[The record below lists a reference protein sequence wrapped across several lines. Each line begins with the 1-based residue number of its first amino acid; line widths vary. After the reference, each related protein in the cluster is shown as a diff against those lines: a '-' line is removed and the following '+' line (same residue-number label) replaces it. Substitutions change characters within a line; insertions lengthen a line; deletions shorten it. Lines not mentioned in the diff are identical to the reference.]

1 MNHHVLKLAEI
12 GGKKQRSIV
21 GLMSGTSLDGLDVAL
36 CTIEGT
42 GRKTKINL
50 DRFTTMP
57 HSSFYKDS
65 VRSIFSK
72 HIIDL
77 EQLCLLNKW
86 IAEQHATMLLTC
98 LGNWKVEP
106 LNIDLV
112 ASHGQTVYH
121 SPQHS
126 RGPDIFGNAT
136 LQIGDGDHLS
146 VKSGIITISD
156 FRQKHVAAG
165 GEGAPLAAY
174 GDYFLFGKDT
184 HAVILLN
191 IGGIANFTYLP
202 PKAPLFGTD
211 VGPGNTLM
219 DAWMRKNFKESPY
232 DENAIIALEGTI
244 NEDLLV
250 ALKTHPFFELSFPK
264 TTGPEL
270 FNLVY
275 LGNAMTVSNTKHLG
289 SPDVMATLNKFTA
302 DCISGPINELTKS
315 SSNTCI
321 YISGGGLHNP
331 LLFHHLQK
339 DIKHARI
346 NSTAEHNVN
355 PDAKE
360 AMLFAILANECVAG
374 NIDNFQEGS
383 FGFPPV
389 SMGKISF
396 PG

>member
-12 GGKKQRSIV
+12 GGKKQRCII

-57 HSSFYKDS
+57 YNSFYKDL
-65 VRSIFSK
+65 VRNIFSK

-86 IAEQHATMLLTC
+86 IAEQHAMMLLKC
-98 LGNWKVEP
+98 LGNWKVAPES
-106 LNIDLV
+106 IDLV

-126 RGPDIFGNAT
+126 RRPDDFGNAT

-174 GDYFLFGKDT
+174 GDYFLFGQDT

-202 PKAPLFGTD
+202 PKSQLFSTD

-219 DAWMRKNFKESPY
+219 DVWMQKNFSESSY
-232 DENAIIALEGTI
+232 DENAVIALKGTI
-244 NEDLLV
+244 DERLLT
-250 ALKTHPFFELSFPK
+250 ALKTHPFFGLSFPK

-270 FNLVY
+270 FNLGY
-275 LGNAMTVSNTKHLG
+275 LENAIVASNTKHL
-289 SPDVMATLNKFTA
+289 SVHDVMATLNKFTA

-315 SSNTCI
+315 SSNTRI
-321 YISGGGLHNP
+321 YVSGGGLHNP
-331 LLFHHLQK
+331 LLFHHLQN

-360 AMLFAILANECVAG
+360 AILFAILANECVAG
-374 NIDNFQEGS
+374 NVDDFQKGS
-383 FGFPPV
+383 SDFPPV